1 MPRAVMFQTP
11 DSRLFHKGIPMLL
24 KLGISL
30 LSLWLLQS
38 SGCESKPAGGQN
50 SPPPA
55 GSSQNSN
62 ATNPAGGN
70 TEAKPP
76 AAEATEAGAGRDA
89 CALIEASEIEAVQ
102 GIGVRQ
108 STPSGR
114 ASDGL
119 SVAGCYYMVISADGS
134 KNLSVHLE
142 VTRDDPATS
151 AGQDVLG
158 NLWKQKFEHGIA
170 KKKFDKPK
178 PVAGVGDEAFWSG
191 ITRWAR
197 STCGGRTGC
206 CGSASAGRTKKRR
219 RSKSRRSSPQR
230 RSRVSADGGP

>member
-1 MPRAVMFQTP
+1 
-11 DSRLFHKGIPMLL
+11 MLL

-30 LSLWLLQS
+30 LCLWLLQS

-50 SPPPA
+50 SPQPA
-55 GSSQNSN
+55 GSAQTIP

-70 TEAKPP
+70 MEAKP
-76 AAEATEAGAGRDA
+76 ATAGATEAGGGGDA

-102 GIGVRQ
+102 GVGVRQ

-119 SVAGCYYMVISADGS
+119 SVAGCYYTVISADGT

-142 VTRDDPATS
+142 VTRADPAPS
-151 AGQDVLG
+151 AGQQDVLG
-158 NLWKQKFEHGIA
+158 NLWKEKFEHGIA

-178 PVAGVGDEAFWSG
+178 PVDGVGEEAFWLG
-191 ITRWAR
+191 NNKMGALYVWRKNR
-197 STCGGRTGC
+197 ML
-206 CGSASAGRTKKRR
+206 
-219 RSKSRRSSPQR
+219 
-230 RSRVSADGGP
+230 RVSVGGPDEEDTKIEKSKRLAEKALKRLG